1 MNAGLGFQDS
11 EWQILESLMNNAR
24 RRESSLIRDVPQLC
38 CLQRFA
44 SNLARQRSP
53 RRCQFVPPPCINRC
67 RIEPLK
73 PFMNHYSMKMRTSPS
88 NLAPQLPLFQPSDLH
103 RLQPSRPAW
112 ARIYR
117 PGDSDPATG
126 PRGPVGRGEP
136 VSEAPPPGA
145 APAGGPT
152 PTCRSLSSPRPR
164 PGRRPATSGPRDRP
178 VADAAAGSGA

>member
-1 MNAGLGFQDS
+1 MNAGLEFQDS
-11 EWQILESLMNNAR
+11 EWQILESLMDNAR

-73 PFMNHYSMKMRTSPS
+73 PFIDYYSQLKLGHGTAGIHWSSMAWPVAGQRMAWMIAGQCMAWPAAGQCMAWPAAGQCMAWIASGQCMAW
-88 NLAPQLPLFQPSDLH
+88 LAA
-103 RLQPSRPAW
+103 RPAPLPASPRLGCRPLTR

-117 PGDSDPATG
+117 PLG
-126 PRGPVGRGEP
+126 
-136 VSEAPPPGA
+136 
-145 APAGGPT
+145 
-152 PTCRSLSSPRPR
+152 
-164 PGRRPATSGPRDRP
+164 
-178 VADAAAGSGA
+178 